1 MRGLTATP
9 KTTLRQAQG
18 RLCGTD
24 SIVIETGDGVGVRD
38 EKTHPAKEGR
48 VGHPHCGSRDERAPP
63 AAAGQKKAVK
73 GHGRCGPPAG
83 MGKMANVL

>member
-48 VGHPHCGSRDERAPP
+48 VDWIRSKARSILSSLFVIEDKKTLGKEGAFDEDYR
-63 AAAGQKKAVK
+63 V
-73 GHGRCGPPAG
+73 
-83 MGKMANVL
+83 